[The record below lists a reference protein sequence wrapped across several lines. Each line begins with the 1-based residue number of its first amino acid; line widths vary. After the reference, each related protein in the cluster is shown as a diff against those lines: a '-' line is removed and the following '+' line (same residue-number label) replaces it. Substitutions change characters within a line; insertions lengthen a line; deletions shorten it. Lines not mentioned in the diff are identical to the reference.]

1 MLRYIAKRVLAVI
14 PVLLG
19 ISIITFLL
27 MHFIPGDPVRVMLG
41 KQAITEEVIERVRHE
56 LRLDQPLYL
65 QYFSWLYYALQGN
78 LGRSFQM
85 NMPVLYLVADHF
97 AVTLRLALFGL
108 LVSMLIAMPLGIV
121 SAVKKDSAID
131 YVSRVISTLG
141 ISLPPFFTGIV
152 LILIF
157 ALYLRWFPSM
167 GVSTELF
174 SIDGLRTMVLPS
186 FALGFSSATMV
197 ARMVRATM
205 VEVLEQDYI
214 RTARSKG
221 LKERVIIY
229 RHALKN
235 AMIPVTTV
243 IGMTLGYLLGGSV
256 IIETIFAWPGLGML
270 MVNAVMKRDYPLIQG
285 IVLFFALMFT
295 LTNLVIDLIYGFLD
309 PRIRYR

>member
-1 MLRYIAKRVLAVI
+1 MLRYIAKRLLALI

-27 MHFIPGDPVRVMLG
+27 IHFIPGDPVRVMLG

-85 NMPVLYLVADHF
+85 NRPVLSLITDHF
-97 AVTLRLALFGL
+97 TVTLRLAVSGL
-108 LVSMLIAMPLGIV
+108 LVSMLIAMPLGII

-131 YVSRVISTLG
+131 YTSRFISTLG
-141 ISLPPFFTGIV
+141 ISLPPFFTGIG

-167 GVSTELF
+167 GMSSELF
-174 SIDGLRTMVLPS
+174 SIDGVRTLVLP
-186 FALGFSSATMV
+186 ALTLGFYSATMV

-221 LKERVIIY
+221 LKERVVIY

-243 IGMTLGYLLGGSV
+243 IGMSLGYLLGGSV
-256 IIETIFAWPGLGML
+256 IIETIFAWPGLGLL

-285 IVLFFALMFT
+285 IVLSFALVFT
-295 LTNLVIDLIYGFLD
+295 LTNLAVDLVYGFLD

>member
-19 ISIITFLL
+19 ISLITFLL
-27 MHFIPGDPVRVMLG
+27 IHFIPGDPVRIMLG

-85 NMPVLYLVADHF
+85 NRPVLYLIADHF
-97 AVTLRLALFGL
+97 AVTLRLALSGL

-152 LILIF
+152 LILVF

-167 GVSTELF
+167 GVSAELF
-174 SIDGLRTMVLPS
+174 SIDGLRTMALPS

-270 MVNAVMKRDYPLIQG
+270 MVNAVMRRDYPLIQG